1 LLGNT
6 RLLKILNLS
15 PLPQDLAA
23 HVLYFGADCLK
34 LHPAICSLNV
44 LFGKPLGIGVHL
56 VEHPKLIKFIVGTIS
71 AISS

>member
-1 LLGNT
+1 MLGNT
-6 RLLKILNLS
+6 RLLKILKFS

-44 LFGKPLGIGVHL
+44 LFGKPVLSVFNPKC
-56 VEHPKLIKFIVGTIS
+56 PKLNLAVS
-71 AISS
+71 